1 MSVRENE
8 YSKVV
13 SGKTDTELLLLIT
26 EHEKYVDELLEAAIF
41 EIQKRELQH
50 PLLEQIESNIRHT
63 DEIQEEIPA
72 SDEIPP
78 DEEMSPVLPP
88 LYSQNAILG
97 FTLLLTPL
105 FGGIM
110 LAMNVWRV
118 YKKGVLPVIVFSVVF
133 TLVIGY
139 TSLKVQKQTVL
150 DLLLP
155 LAGALILSNVLWNK
169 YIGRGVQYEKRS
181 ILIPAVIALLI
192 MIPVFYIVNTHP
204 ELIPVSQNL
213 NK

>member
-13 SGKTDTELLLLIT
+13 SGKTDAELLLLMT
-26 EHEKYVDELLEAAIF
+26 EHEKYVDELLEAAIL
-41 EIQKRELQH
+41 EMQKRGLQH
-50 PLLEQIESNIRHT
+50 PLIGQIESNIRHT
-63 DEIQEEIPA
+63 EEIQEEIPIPE
-72 SDEIPP
+72 EIIS
-78 DEEMSPVLPP
+78 EEKIQPVLPP

-97 FTLLLTPL
+97 FTLLLSPL

-118 YKKGVLPVIVFSVVF
+118 YKKGVLPVIIFSVVF

-139 TSLKVQKQTVL
+139 TSVKVQKQTVL

-155 LAGALILSNVLWNK
+155 LAGALILSNVLRNK
-169 YIGRGVQYEKRS
+169 YIGRQVQYEKRS

-192 MIPVFYIVNTHP
+192 IIPVTYIAYTHP
-204 ELIPVSQNL
+204 ELIPIPQNL